1 MLYLDLTARND
12 WSSTLPAAD
21 PYFYPSAAL
30 SVLVS
35 EMLDLPEPFS
45 LVKLRGGYASVGNDA
60 SPYNLLGTLYNAGAW
75 GNIPRLSLR
84 SGLLNPTLKPE
95 IATSYEGGIDLHLFN
110 DRVRFSGTYYKV
122 QNENQILS
130 IGLPPSTGYTS
141 KNFNAGL
148 LQSEGVELT
157 LGSDIIR
164 NNNWNWTVDLNLTRN
179 RTKIIELADNMPYY
193 TLWEDAR
200 GGSWTYVG
208 EEIGDIYD
216 AEVVTVKDPESPYFG
231 YPILDQTGKW
241 QSIDAVSS
249 RNKIGNFNP
258 KFILGMQ
265 TSLSYKNF
273 HLNMTFDWRNGGD
286 FVSQT
291 YRFGEEH
298 GRSSVFLDK
307 LINPGE
313 LEGEALKNYLVD
325 NQESMVLINGNNFPL
340 VGGPTP
346 EYGSYP
352 FTYGPFTLP
361 HGGVFIPGV
370 YATEF
375 DENGNPTAYA
385 ENLGE
390 NIGQPGGTLTLP
402 YAGSTAW
409 SFARAFLYDAS
420 FVKLR
425 EVSLGYDVPQNFAK
439 SLKMQN
445 LSFSVYSR
453 NIILWTAAKIN
464 IDPEMAFQP
473 SGGTQAGTQF
483 KQGIERWN
491 VMPWVMP
498 IGFKVNATF

>member
-1 MLYLDLTARND
+1 L
-12 WSSTLPAAD
+12 
-21 PYFYPSAAL
+21 
-30 SVLVS
+30 
-35 EMLDLPEPFS
+35 E
-45 LVKLRGGYASVGNDA
+45 
-60 SPYNLLGTLYNAGAW
+60 
-75 GNIPRLSLR
+75 
-84 SGLLNPTLKPE
+84 
-95 IATSYEGGIDLHLFN
+95 
-110 DRVRFSGTYYKV
+110 
-122 QNENQILS
+122 
-130 IGLPPSTGYTS
+130 
-141 KNFNAGL
+141 
-148 LQSEGVELT
+148 SEGVEFT
-157 LGSDIIR
+157 LGTDIIQ
-164 NNNWNWTVDLNLTRN
+164 NQNWNWSANLNLTRN
-179 RTKIIELADNMPYY
+179 RTKIIELADELPYY

-200 GGSWTYVG
+200 GGAWTYVG

-216 AEVVTVKDPESPYFG
+216 AKVVTVEDAESPYFG
-231 YPILDQTGKW
+231 FPILDQTGKW
-241 QSIDAVSS
+241 QSIDAQST

-273 HLNMTFDWRNGGD
+273 HLNLTFDWRNGGD

-307 LINPGE
+307 LINPEGM
-313 LEGEALKNYLVD
+313 EGEELRNYLVD
-325 NQESMVLINGNNFPL
+325 NKETMVLLNGNNFPL

-352 FTYGPFTLP
+352 FTFGPFTLP

-425 EVSLGYDVPQNFAK
+425 EVSLGYDLPQRLSSA
-439 SLKMQN
+439 LKMQN

-473 SGGTQAGTQF
+473 SSGVQAGSQF

-498 IGFKVNATF
+498 IGFKINATF